1 MVASDE
7 IKRFVGK
14 KITELQNGSPSSRAN
29 LAILRR
35 GLGKEMEEYADAWE
49 FIYRDFPDELT
60 GKNDNISEA
69 ERATYTTLT
78 LFAMHQQAL
87 EQSVH
92 NKEMKFGEAMASIIS
107 NKKENE
113 SAVTRRFNSLI
124 TSDGFSELTNHLRN
138 MIHLIKS
145 TDSTIGFDYEQFA
158 SDLFFFQLPNFKKN
172 VKIRWGKQF
181 YRNNME
187 NDKSKESE

>member
-1 MVASDE
+1 MIASNG

-14 KITELQNGSPSSRAN
+14 KITELQNGTPSSRAN

-35 GLGKEMEEYADAWE
+35 GLGKEIEEYAEAWE
-49 FIYRDFPDELT
+49 FIYTDFPNELT
-60 GKNDNISEA
+60 GKNGGVSEA
-69 ERATYTTLT
+69 ERAIYAALT

-87 EQSVH
+87 DHSVH
-92 NKEMKFGEAMASIIS
+92 NKEMKFGEATASIIS
-107 NKKENE
+107 IKKENE

-145 TDSTIGFDYEQFA
+145 TDSTIGFDYEEFA
-158 SDLFFFQLPNFKKN
+158 SDLFFFQLPDSKKN
-172 VKIRWGKQF
+172 IKIRWGKQF
-181 YRNNME
+181 YRNNVE
-187 NDKSKESE
+187 SNKSEESE